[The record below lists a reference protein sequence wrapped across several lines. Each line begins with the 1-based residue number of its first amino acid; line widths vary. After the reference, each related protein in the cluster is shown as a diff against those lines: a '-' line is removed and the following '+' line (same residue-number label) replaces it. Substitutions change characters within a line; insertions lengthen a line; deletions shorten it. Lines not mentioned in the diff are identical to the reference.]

1 MVLGTIG
8 GAIAGNAVQQKRDQP
23 LPAQQIIVR
32 TSSGVLVQ
40 ITQPIN
46 TNFRLEPRESVYIE
60 GNGENARVVPKGGA
74 SSS

>member
-8 GAIAGNAVQQKRDQP
+8 GAIAGNGVQQKRDQP